1 MILRG
6 RRQRVRLREEVV
18 WRGRYVV
25 VGNLQKRKSRDMLGE
40 SSRREV
46 RQFIRRTFEFRDF
59 LHASL

>member
-25 VGNLQKRKSRDMLGE
+25 VGNLSK
-40 SSRREV
+40 
-46 RQFIRRTFEFRDF
+46 
-59 LHASL
+59 A